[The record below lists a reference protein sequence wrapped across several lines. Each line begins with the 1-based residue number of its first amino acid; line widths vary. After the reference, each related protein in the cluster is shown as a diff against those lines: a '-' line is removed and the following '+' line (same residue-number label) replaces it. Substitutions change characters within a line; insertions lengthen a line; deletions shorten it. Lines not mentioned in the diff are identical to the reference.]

1 MQYRDFGKTGLKVSL
16 LGMGCMRLPFK
27 DENDGSQG
35 VDREKAYELI
45 RYAVD
50 NGVNYFDTAYGYHA
64 QDSEAVLGE
73 ALEADGRRQKV
84 NIVTKQPFGAMKT
97 QSDIRRNLENTLK
110 KLRTDYIDVYLLHC
124 VMQPTWS
131 DIQQREIFA
140 EFEKFKAEGLI
151 KHIGFSYHGQF
162 STFKEVVER
171 YPWEM
176 CLIQQNLLDIHRE
189 VTEQAIYTAHK
200 HGLGVA
206 IMEPLRGG
214 GLSHAPK
221 PVAALYDNF
230 PIKRTPTEWA
240 FRHLANYPEVSTI
253 VSGMTTME
261 QLKENLATFSQP
273 DMLPNCLN
281 ADEKTLIASAR
292 DAYDSIVTIS
302 CTGCNYCIPC
312 PTNVDIPGIFRLYN
326 DGNRFEHFDQVRRSY
341 MFARNGKR
349 SVFECTSCGVC
360 VPKCPQ
366 ELDIP
371 KELQVAHKA
380 LDGWFE

>member
-1 MQYRDFGKTGLKVSL
+1 MQYRDFGNTGFKVSL
-16 LGMGCMRLPFK
+16 LGMGCMRLPFI
-27 DENDGSQG
+27 DENDGAKG

-45 RYAVD
+45 RYAAD

-73 ALEADGRRQKV
+73 ALEEGRRRQKV
-84 NIVTKQPFGAMKT
+84 KIATKQPFGVMTT

-124 VMQPTWS
+124 IMPSTWP

-140 EFEKFKAEGLI
+140 EFEKFKDEGLI

-176 CLIQQNLLDIHRE
+176 CLIQQNLLDVNRE

-200 HGLGVA
+200 HGLGVT

-214 GLSHAPK
+214 GLSRSPK

-230 PIKRTPTEWA
+230 PVKRTPTEWA
-240 FRHLANYPEVSTI
+240 FRHLVNYPEISAI

-261 QLKENLATFSQP
+261 QLKENLAIFSQP

-281 ADEKTLIASAR
+281 NDEKNLIASAR
-292 DAYDSIVTIS
+292 DAYNSIVTIS

-312 PTNVDIPGIFRLYN
+312 SQNVDIPGIFRLYN
-326 DGNRFEHFDQVRRSY
+326 DGNRFEHFDQPRRSY
-341 MFARNGKR
+341 MFARKGKR
-349 SVFECTSCGVC
+349 SVLQCTGCGEC

-371 KELQVAHKA
+371 KELQVAHNA
-380 LDGWFE
+380 LDGWDE